1 MCSSDSTPYE
11 KVGKNEP
18 VSIADEVPFEIPES
32 WEWCRLGMI
41 STYAHTKKKVN
52 AKDANPEMWGLDLED
67 IEKGG
72 RLLAKLTVKEHK
84 AIGDKTYFEKGDILY
99 SKLRPYLLKILIAD
113 EDGICTPEIVP
124 FKVYGKIDSEYIVAY
139 LKSPYVDS
147 TINAATYGIKM
158 PRAGTETM
166 TSLLVPVPPLSE
178 QSRIVHKLK
187 ELNPFM
193 KKYDTCEQSLA
204 SLNSEFPEQ
213 LKKSILQLAVQGKL
227 VPQDPSDVP
236 ASVLLERIHAEKE
249 RLIAEG
255 KIKRDKNESV
265 IYRRDNSH
273 YEKLGDIER
282 CIDDELPF
290 EVPESWAWVHVGDI
304 FLHNTGKAMNSS
316 AKQNDSSGQIRP
328 FITTSNVYWNSFDF
342 SNVKEMFFT
351 TEEYKRCSAIKND
364 ILICEGGAY
373 YGRTAI
379 WKYDYDICFQNHVH
393 RLRSFLPLV
402 PEFFYYMFRF
412 YRETGLIQSKG
423 TAMPGLSSKVLHE
436 LRIPLPPL
444 PEQIRIVSQIE
455 AILPMVK
462 SL

>member
-1 MCSSDSTPYE
+1 M
-11 KVGKNEP
+11 G
-18 VSIADEVPFEIPES
+18 
-32 WEWCRLGMI
+32 
-41 STYAHTKKKVN
+41 
-52 AKDANPEMWGLDLED
+52 
-67 IEKGG
+67 
-72 RLLAKLTVKEHK
+72 
-84 AIGDKTYFEKGDILY
+84 
-99 SKLRPYLLKILIAD
+99 
-113 EDGICTPEIVP
+113 
-124 FKVYGKIDSEYIVAY
+124 
-139 LKSPYVDS
+139 
-147 TINAATYGIKM
+147 
-158 PRAGTETM
+158 
-166 TSLLVPVPPLSE
+166 
-178 QSRIVHKLK
+178 
-187 ELNPFM
+187 
-193 KKYDTCEQSLA
+193 
-204 SLNSEFPEQ
+204 
-213 LKKSILQLAVQGKL
+213 AV
-227 VPQDPSDVP
+227 
-236 ASVLLERIHAEKE
+236 
-249 RLIAEG
+249 
-255 KIKRDKNESV
+255 
-265 IYRRDNSH
+265 
-273 YEKLGDIER
+273 ER

-316 AKQNDSSGQIRP
+316 SKQNNSRGEIRP

-351 TEEYKRCSAIKND
+351 DEEYKRCSATKND

-393 RLRSFLPLV
+393 RLRSFLPLL
-402 PEFFYYMFRF
+402 PDFFYYVFRL

>member
-273 YEKLGDIER
+273 YEKLGAVER
-282 CIDDELPF
+282 CIDDEIPF
-290 EVPESWAWVHVGDI
+290 DVPDSWAWVRLSTICKSIADGD
-304 FLHNTGKAMNSS
+304 HQPPPQT
-316 AKQNDSSGQIRP
+316 SSGIP
-328 FITTSNVYWNSFDF
+328 FLVISDVSSGHFDF
-342 SNVKEMFFT
+342 TKTRFVPLRYYECLAENRVPEAGDLLFT
-351 TEEYKRCSAIKND
+351 VTGSYGIVIPIMDKRKF
-364 ILICEGGAY
+364 
-373 YGRTAI
+373 
-379 WKYDYDICFQNHVH
+379 CFQRHIA
-393 RLRSFLPLV
+393 LLKPCIIDTLFLATWLSTPLV
-402 PEFFYYMFRF
+402 YEQCRANA
-412 YRETGLIQSKG
+412 TG
-423 TAMPGLSSKVLHE
+423 TAQKTVGLSTLRNLLIPIPPKNEQKRIMNKLNHLVSKIH
-436 LRIPLPPL
+436 
-444 PEQIRIVSQIE
+444 S
-455 AILPMVK
+455 M
-462 SL
+462 